1 MGNAK
6 IRVSN
11 DRSLNNSNVS
21 DEGKG
26 RTQAVIDQDAVGD
39 HPHKEL
45 YNAGGDQN
53 KDFTRVAA
61 GLRA

>member
-1 MGNAK
+1 MGNAN
-6 IRVSN
+6 IGFSN
-11 DRSLNNSNVS
+11 DRSLNNLNVS

-26 RTQAVIDQDAVGD
+26 CTQAVLAQDAVGD

-53 KDFTRVAA
+53 KDLTRVAA
-61 GLRA
+61 ELRA